1 MNRWKLSARLAAT
14 VAIATAAAAG
24 GAAQKAAEQKAAPAQ
39 QSGAPQ
45 QSEGAAAAPGGTM
58 GYGVRMGGFFNDQHK
73 QIATRSFQQH
83 FAKAKTCPKDM
94 QREGKTCRALVKGSY
109 WVVGQPVQKAV
120 ETFPL
125 PEDVQAKLPPAPQ
138 GYEYVRAGEDV
149 LLISKG
155 MRLVVDMIQNA
166 IS

>member
-1 MNRWKLSARLAAT
+1 MNRWKHSARCIAAF
-14 VAIATAAAAG
+14 AIATAATAG
-24 GAAQKAAEQKAAPAQ
+24 GAAQKAAEQKSAAAQPPESAAPATT
-39 QSGAPQ
+39 
-45 QSEGAAAAPGGTM
+45 PGNTM
-58 GYGVRMGGFFNDQHK
+58 GYGVKLGGFFNDQHK
-73 QIATRSFQQH
+73 QVAQRSFQQH

-94 QREGKTCRALVKGSY
+94 QREGKNCRALVKGSY

-125 PEDVQAKLPPAPQ
+125 PDDVLAKLPPAPQ
-138 GYEYVRAGEDV
+138 GYEYVRAGEDI

>member
-1 MNRWKLSARLAAT
+1 MNRWKLSARCIAA
-14 VAIATAAAAG
+14 VAIASAACAG
-24 GAAQKAAEQKAAPAQ
+24 GAAQKAAEQKPNAAQPVQ
-39 QSGAPQ
+39 
-45 QSEGAAAAPGGTM
+45 AADSAAPGNTM
-58 GYGVRMGGFFNDQHK
+58 GYGVRLGGFFNEQHK
-73 QIATRSFQQH
+73 QVARRSFQQH

-109 WVVGQPVQKAV
+109 WAVGQPVQKAV

-125 PEDVQAKLPPAPQ
+125 PEDVLAKLPPAPQ
-138 GYEYVRAGEDV
+138 GYEYVRAGEDI

-166 IS
+166 IG

>member
-1 MNRWKLSARLAAT
+1 MNRWKLSARCIAAVT
-14 VAIATAAAAG
+14 IASAAAAG
-24 GAAQKAAEQKAAPAQ
+24 GAAQKAAEPKAAPAQ
-39 QSGAPQ
+39 QAEPPAPA
-45 QSEGAAAAPGGTM
+45 GTGTM
-58 GYGVRMGGFFNDQHK
+58 GYGVRLGGFFTDQHK
-73 QIATRSFQQH
+73 QAAQRSFQQH

-125 PEDVQAKLPPAPQ
+125 PDDVKAKLPPAPQ

-149 LLISKG
+149 LLISSG

-166 IS
+166 IG